1 MMKRAIRIT
10 AAILALLALAFA
22 VFWFARPEDVNF
34 DEARATLPNSA
45 YSRFVDLDG
54 VRVHYQEKGNG
65 TPLVLVHGY
74 TASTYAWK
82 DVFEPLAQHYHVV
95 ALDLKGFGFSGKPDG
110 DYTRRAQ
117 SELVI
122 KLMDHLSIDR
132 AILCGNSMGGE
143 VSLNAARYHPERV
156 RALIL
161 VDSGGVTVSNSGS
174 VSPGFA
180 QWPVI
185 GPTVT
190 ALALTT
196 DSLVRDGLR
205 KSYFD
210 DAKVTDEMVAS
221 YYRPLKTSGGQRAA
235 FLARRQASQQPIE
248 PEISK
253 ISQPTLILWGADDEL
268 IPVEAGRKL
277 NSLIAG
283 SRLAVLDHCGHVPQS
298 ECPAPFLREIT
309 GFITTLIPPAN
320 QAAGQAPGQVVGNP

>member
-1 MMKRAIRIT
+1 MKKAIRIT
-10 AAILALLALAFA
+10 LVVVPLLILAFA
-22 VFWFARPEDVNF
+22 IFWFARPEDVNF
-34 DEARATLPNSA
+34 DNARATLPNSA

-65 TPLVLVHGY
+65 TALVLIHGY

-82 DVFEPLAQHYHVV
+82 DVFDPLARNYHVV
-95 ALDLKGFGFSGKPDG
+95 AIDLKGFGFSGKPDG

-122 KLMDHLSIDR
+122 KLMDHLNINQ

-185 GPTVT
+185 GPAVT

-196 DSLVRDGLR
+196 DSLVRDGLK

-210 DAKVTDEMVAS
+210 DAKVTYEMVEA
-221 YYRPLKTSGGQRAA
+221 YYRPLKTRGGQRAA
-235 FLARRQASQQPIE
+235 FLARKQASQQPIE
-248 PEISK
+248 PEINK
-253 ISQPTLILWGADDEL
+253 IVQPTLILWGAEDEL

-277 NSLIAG
+277 NSLIAS
-283 SRLAVLDHCGHVPQS
+283 SRLVVLDHCGHVPQS
-298 ECPAPFLREIT
+298 ESPDRFLREVT
-309 GFITTLIPPAN
+309 SFLTTLLPVTN
-320 QAAGQAPGQVVGNP
+320 QLAGQAASKL